1 MTPAP
6 FAHIQLL
13 HSLPRRIRVLVPA
26 IVKDD
31 ERAYVMEIALKK
43 HPDLAEVSVAPRIG
57 SLTVRFNPQR
67 ISSQQVLAL
76 VDAVAGNIGRARKP
90 QLAQATPEPEGPCQK
105 LQLAV
110 EGMTCASCAALIQLS
125 LNRDPRILSAE
136 VNYASET
143 VQALGH
149 LDREALSRLVGRLGY
164 VTRPMDT
171 LSQRRLLAER
181 EKERHEIAKKRAK
194 LAGLLSLP
202 LMAIGMAMPH
212 SRLLHWAEFLLATPI
227 VLGTGRPF
235 FEKAA
240 ALAKNREANMDTLIA
255 IGTGAA
261 YGHSVVSLLLGKRHL
276 YFEAAAGIIFFVL
289 LGRYLEERAKGK
301 TGEAIRRLIDLQPPV
316 ASVMRGG
323 VEEKIHIDAVH
334 LDDLVIVRPGER
346 IPVDGEIV
354 SGVSAIDESLVTGES
369 LPVVKEQGHKVVGG
383 CVNGAGALTVRVT
396 AIGNATVLAGIVKL
410 VDQAQASRLPI
421 QKLADQVSSV
431 FVPSVIGVS
440 LFTLAGGLAAGV
452 PAASVLANA
461 VSVLLIACPCALG
474 LATPTA
480 IMAGTG
486 QAARRGI
493 YIRSGE
499 SLELASKLKVIVFDK
514 TGTITEGRAA
524 VTKIFPLALGQ
535 NELLYLAASVESG
548 SEHHLGRAI
557 FEHAKALG
565 IALSMPQHFKAEA
578 GQGVRARIDGQDIL
592 VGNMAFL
599 SANGVDTAPF
609 ADFASL
615 LADSGQTPVLLA
627 ADGKPGGLFGIS
639 DPIRPGA
646 GDAIE
651 RLHRM
656 GLRTLMV
663 TGDVAAVA
671 KRVAADVGIHDVM
684 AGASP
689 EDKQR
694 IVSELRAQGLLVGMI
709 GDGINDAP
717 ALASADVGFAIGTG
731 TDIAIE
737 SAAIT
742 LVNGDIMKV
751 AEAIDL
757 SRRTLAIIKQNL
769 AWAMGYNALA
779 IPMAAMGRLTPM
791 IASSAMALSSVSVVA
806 NSLRLQ
812 KGAS

>member
-1 MTPAP
+1 MAAGA
-6 FAHIQLL
+6 FSHISLV
-13 HSLPRRIRVLVPA
+13 HSMPRRLRVHVPA

-31 ERAYVMEIALKK
+31 ERAYVLEIALKK
-43 HPDLAEVSVAPRIG
+43 HPDLFAVSVVPRIG
-57 SLTVRFNPQR
+57 SLTVRFNPVR
-67 ISSQQVLAL
+67 ISSERVLAL
-76 VDAVAGNIGRARKP
+76 LDAVAGNIGRARK
-90 QLAQATPEPEGPCQK
+90 QAPPEAMPEPTGPSQK

-125 LNRDPRILSAE
+125 LKRDSRIQSAQ

-143 VQALGH
+143 VQVSGH
-149 LDREALSRLVGRLGY
+149 LDRERLSELVGRLGY
-164 VTRPMDT
+164 STRPMDT

-181 EKERHEIAKKRAK
+181 EKDRLEIAKKRAK

-202 LMAIGMAMPH
+202 LMAIGMSMPH

-227 VLGTGRPF
+227 VLGAGRPF
-235 FEKAA
+235 FEKAL
-240 ALAKNREANMDTLIA
+240 ALAKNREANMDSLIA

-276 YFEAAAGIIFFVL
+276 YFEAAAGIVFFVL

-301 TGEAIRRLIDLQPPV
+301 TGEAIRRLIDLQPPI
-316 ASVMRGG
+316 AAVMRNG
-323 VEEKIHIDAVH
+323 VEEKIHIDDVRMG
-334 LDDLVIVRPGER
+334 DLVIIRPGER

-354 SGVSAIDESLVTGES
+354 SGLSAVDESLVTGES
-369 LPVVKEQGHKVVGG
+369 LPVVKEPGHKVVGG
-383 CVNGAGALTVRVT
+383 CVNGAGALSVRVT
-396 AIGNATVLAGIVKL
+396 AVGNATVLAGIVKL
-410 VDQAQASRLPI
+410 VDQAQSSRLPI

-486 QAARRGI
+486 QAARKGI

-499 SLELASKLKVIVFDK
+499 SLEQASKLKAIVFDK

-524 VTKIFPLALGQ
+524 VASIVPL
-535 NELLYLAASVESG
+535 ELDRDDLLRLAASAESG

-557 FEHAKALG
+557 CEHARTLK
-565 IALSMPQHFKAEA
+565 IAPVQPQSFKAEA
-578 GQGVRARIDGQDIL
+578 GQGVRAQVDGKDLL
-592 VGNMAFL
+592 VGNAAFL
-599 SANGVDTAPF
+599 AANGVDATAF
-609 ADFASL
+609 ANFMSS

-627 ADGKPGGLFGIS
+627 VDGRPGGLFGIS
-639 DPIRPGA
+639 DPVRSGA
-646 GDAIE
+646 KEAIE

-663 TGDVAAVA
+663 TGDVDAVA
-671 KRVAADVGIHDVM
+671 RRVAADVGIREVVSS
-684 AGASP
+684 ASP
-689 EDKQR
+689 EDKQL
-694 IVSELRAQGLLVGMI
+694 IVGELRAKGLSVGMI

-737 SAAIT
+737 SAAVT

-751 AEAIDL
+751 ADAIDL
-757 SRRTLAIIKQNL
+757 SRRTLTIIKQNM

-779 IPMAAMGRLTPM
+779 IPLAAMGRLTPM

>member
-1 MTPAP
+1 MATTAFP
-6 FAHIQLL
+6 HIQIL
-13 HSLPRRIRVLVPA
+13 HSLPRRIRVHVPA
-26 IVKDD
+26 IVRDD
-31 ERAYVMEIALKK
+31 ERAYVMEIALRK
-43 HPDLAEVSVAPRIG
+43 HPDLAEVAVVPRIG
-57 SLTVRFNPQR
+57 SLTVRFNPAR
-67 ISSQQVLAL
+67 IAQDRVLAL
-76 VDAVAGNIGRARKP
+76 LNAVAGNIGRAKMTATA
-90 QLAQATPEPEGPCQK
+90 LATPEPEGPCQK

-110 EGMTCASCAALIQLS
+110 LGMTCASCAALIQLS
-125 LNRDPRILSAE
+125 LNRDPRILSAQ

-149 LDREALSRLVGRLGY
+149 LDRAELATLVGRLGY
-164 VTRPMDT
+164 AARPMDT
-171 LSQRRLLAER
+171 LSQRRLLAEH
-181 EKERHEIAKKRAK
+181 EKERLRIAKRRAK

-212 SRLLHWAEFLLATPI
+212 SRLLHWVEFLLATPI
-227 VLGTGRPF
+227 VLGAGRPF
-235 FEKAA
+235 FEKAL

-261 YGHSVVSLLLGKRHL
+261 YGHSLVSLLLGKRHL
-276 YFEAAAGIIFFVL
+276 YFEAAAGIVFFVL

-316 ASVMRGG
+316 ASVMRNG
-323 VEEKIHIDAVH
+323 VEEKIHIDDVQMG
-334 LDDLVIVRPGER
+334 DLVIVRPGER
-346 IPVDGEIV
+346 IPVDGDIV
-354 SGVSAIDESLVTGES
+354 SGLSAVDESLVTGES
-369 LPVVKEQGHKVVGG
+369 LPVVKEPGHKVVGG
-383 CVNGAGALTVRVT
+383 CVNGAGALSVRVT

-410 VDQAQASRLPI
+410 VDLAQASRLPI

-440 LFTLAGGLAAGV
+440 LFTVAGGLAAGV

-524 VTKIFPLALGQ
+524 VTKIFPLGLDQ
-535 NELLYLAASVESG
+535 SDLLRLAASAESG

-557 FEHAKALG
+557 FDHAKALG
-565 IALSMPQHFKAEA
+565 IALSAPQSFKAEA
-578 GQGVRARIDGQDIL
+578 GQGVRARIEGQDIL

-599 SANGVDTAPF
+599 AANGVDIAPF
-609 ADFASL
+609 ADFASR
-615 LADSGQTPVLLA
+615 LAEGGQTPVLMTV
-627 ADGKPGGLFGIS
+627 DGRPGGLFGIS
-639 DPIRPGA
+639 DPTRPGA
-646 GDAIE
+646 REAIE
-651 RLHRM
+651 RLHHM

-663 TGDVAAVA
+663 TGDVEAVA
-671 KRVAADVGIHDVM
+671 KCVAGEVGIHEVV

-689 EDKQR
+689 QDKQR
-694 IVSELRAQGLLVGMI
+694 IISDLRAQGLLVGMI
-709 GDGINDAP
+709 GDGVNDAP
-717 ALASADVGFAIGTG
+717 ALAGADVGFAIGTG